1 MLINETGRMVGVF
14 EKLGHFYVSCLGFKE
29 KPVNFAPG
37 KVTVVKDSPWIKT
50 IALRSAFH
58 ACAAIARA
66 FRIGSSCITKD
77 VKVTQVSRFEL
88 A

>member
-1 MLINETGRMVGVF
+1 MVGVF

-29 KPVNFAPG
+29 KPVNFAPE
-37 KVTVVKDSPWIKT
+37 KVAVKGSPWKKT
-50 IALRSAFH
+50 TIVLKRTFH
-58 ACAAIARA
+58 ACAIAARA